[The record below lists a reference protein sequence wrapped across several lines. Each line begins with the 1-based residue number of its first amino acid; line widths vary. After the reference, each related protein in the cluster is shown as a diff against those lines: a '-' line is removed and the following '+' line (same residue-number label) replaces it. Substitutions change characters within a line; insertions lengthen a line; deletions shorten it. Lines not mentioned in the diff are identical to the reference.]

1 MGAGGVLA
9 MSEWIYWEALALL
22 IGTFGIVPLSVHTIP
37 AQIIM
42 ITFMGPYSLGI
53 ALSIR
58 LGATL
63 PVLVS
68 RAQQTTIDCFVV
80 SVVVFGA
87 LSVIMYTQQ
96 DWLISLFTTS
106 DAVINGC
113 HEIWWDVCLYSFV
126 LSVYGIHMGAC
137 VGLGM
142 QWTLGTAT
150 IISLWMVGLPSTYY
164 LSVLQHGGIKMAWSM
179 VWPPYILLPIV
190 LTISMVRADWD
201 EIARDIRKRE
211 GIELM
216 DGGRPL
222 FLVSPTLDKSSFT
235 NTASQYQE
243 PQQLQPLIISSKQ
256 NDPVYGSII

>member
-1 MGAGGVLA
+1 

-37 AQIIM
+37 AQILM

-63 PVLVS
+63 PVLVP

-80 SVVVFGA
+80 SVAVFGA

-106 DAVINGC
+106 EAVIHGC

-164 LSVLQHGGIKMAWSM
+164 LSVLKHGGIRMAWAM
-179 VWPPYILLPIV
+179 IWPPYILLPIV
-190 LTISMVRADWD
+190 LTIAIMRADWD

-211 GIELM
+211 GIEM
-216 DGGRPL
+216 TDGGRPL
-222 FLVSPTLDKSSFT
+222 FLLSPLKDRNRSISTHTTL
-235 NTASQYQE
+235 
-243 PQQLQPLIISSKQ
+243 QQQPLISSSK
-256 NDPVYGSII
+256 NMKSDLEYGSII

>member
-1 MGAGGVLA
+1 

-80 SVVVFGA
+80 SVTVFGL
-87 LSVIMYTQQ
+87 LSVLMYAQQ

-106 DAVINGC
+106 DAVIHGC
-113 HEIWWDVCLYSFV
+113 HDIWWDVCLYSFV
-126 LSVYGIHMGAC
+126 LSIYGIHMGAC

-142 QWTLGTAT
+142 QWTLGNAT

-164 LSVLQHGGIKMAWSM
+164 LAVVRGGGIQMAWSL

-190 LTISMVRADWD
+190 LTISIVRADWN

-211 GIELM
+211 GLELT

-222 FLVSPTLDKSSFT
+222 FLLSPMRHRQKNSTDT
-235 NTASQYQE
+235 TM
-243 PQQLQPLIISSKQ
+243 QQQQPLLLSSKVE
-256 NDPVYGSII
+256 DPVYGSII